1 MGGLESRPK
10 CTYNALCKRTKPIEQ
25 EKIKESNITKYNYE
39 QRLSKYNLTKK
50 EMDKIKT
57 GFYCRSRMNQ
67 RVDKFFFNN
76 LGSGVFEM
84 SCYSIKII
92 TKRNNEKEVE
102 IVKNKLKC
110 YANATKEIEKKGWGI
125 LFWYRK
131 KTTESRALTFAEI
144 GEIKNEM
151 KEKLRIK
158 LLC

>member
-1 MGGLESRPK
+1 M
-10 CTYNALCKRTKPIEQ
+10 TY
-25 EKIKESNITKYNYE
+25 IKEI
-39 QRLSKYNLTKK
+39 RLNNNLTRK
-50 EMDKIKT
+50 EKDILRT
-57 GFYCRSRMNQ
+57 GFFCKSRMNQ

-84 SCYSIKII
+84 SCYSFKII
-92 TKRNNEKEVE
+92 TKSNNEKEVE

-110 YANATKEIEKKGWGI
+110 YANATKETEKKGWGI

-131 KTTESRALTFAEI
+131 KTTESRALTFGEI
-144 GEIKNEM
+144 EKIKNEM

>member
-1 MGGLESRPK
+1 
-10 CTYNALCKRTKPIEQ
+10 
-25 EKIKESNITKYNYE
+25 
-39 QRLSKYNLTKK
+39 
-50 EMDKIKT
+50 
-57 GFYCRSRMNQ
+57 MNQ

-84 SCYSIKII
+84 SCYSFKII
-92 TKRNNEKEVE
+92 TKSNNEKEVE

-110 YANATKEIEKKGWGI
+110 YANATKETEKKGWGI

-131 KTTESRALTFAEI
+131 KTTESRALTFGEI
-144 GEIKNEM
+144 EKIKNEM